1 MGASAVGMST
11 IPEVLVANHSSLS
24 VVAISVITN
33 LAAGMNQ
40 TKLSHQETL
49 ENAALAEEKLINL
62 LKNFVRDVKFDD
74 TSRNN

>member
-1 MGASAVGMST
+1 MAV
-11 IPEVLVANHSSLS
+11 
-24 VVAISVITN
+24 SVITN
-33 LAAGMNQ
+33 LAAGMHQ

-62 LKNFVRDVKFDD
+62 IKNFVRDVKFDD